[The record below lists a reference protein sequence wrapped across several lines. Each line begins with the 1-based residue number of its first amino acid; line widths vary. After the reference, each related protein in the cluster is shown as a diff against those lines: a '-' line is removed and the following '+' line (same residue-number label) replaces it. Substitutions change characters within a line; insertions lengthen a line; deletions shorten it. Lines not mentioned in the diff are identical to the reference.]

1 MEARKI
7 TVVSTQTQRKSVI
20 TTGAETLA
28 ELKSALDEAGINYDG
43 MTFYEG
49 TSRTELKDN
58 ASVLPKDVP
67 YKGTT
72 TNELVFMLTN
82 TNKKIRSGNM
92 SRAEAYAAIKANN
105 LQDAVKSKFGKNFTQ
120 CSTEDL
126 IGMLAKSV
134 ETKPA
139 AKAKEAPKA
148 AKPAAKKETKA
159 ETKAEKPVEVVDKVA
174 RKAISELVDALYS
187 NDSLDSE
194 DADNI
199 RYILGNAGYKE
210 AEDSKDAS
218 SYSDDDIDNMFEFL
232 HK

>member
-82 TNKKIRSGNM
+82 TNKKIRSGDM

-134 ETKPA
+134 GT
-139 AKAKEAPKA
+139 
-148 AKPAAKKETKA
+148 KPAAKKETKA

-199 RYILGNAGYKE
+199 RNILGNAGYKE
-210 AEDSKDAS
+210 DEDSKDAS
-218 SYSDDDIDNMFEFL
+218 SYSDDDIDNMFDFL

>member
-82 TNKKIRSGNM
+82 TNKKIKSGDM

-139 AKAKEAPKA
+139 AK
-148 AKPAAKKETKA
+148 KETKA

-199 RYILGNAGYKE
+199 GNILGNAGYKE
-210 AEDSKDAS
+210 DEDSKDAS
-218 SYSDDDIDNMFEFL
+218 SYSDDDIDNMFDFL

>member
-1 MEARKI
+1 MEARRI

-67 YKGTT
+67 YKGIT

-82 TNKKIRSGNM
+82 TNKKIKSGNM

-210 AEDSKDAS
+210 DEDSKDAS
-218 SYSDDDIDNMFEFL
+218 SYSDDDIDNMFDFL

>member
-82 TNKKIRSGNM
+82 TNKKIKSGNM

-105 LQDAVKSKFGKNFTQ
+105 LQDAIKSKFGKNFTQ

-134 ETKPA
+134 GT
-139 AKAKEAPKA
+139 
-148 AKPAAKKETKA
+148 KPAAKKETKA

-199 RYILGNAGYKE
+199 RNILGNAGYKE
-210 AEDSKDAS
+210 DEDSKDAS
-218 SYSDDDIDNMFEFL
+218 SYSDDDIDNMFDFL

>member
-82 TNKKIRSGNM
+82 TNKKIKSGDM

-210 AEDSKDAS
+210 DEDSKDAS
-218 SYSDDDIDNMFEFL
+218 SYSDDDIDNMFDFL

>member
-82 TNKKIRSGNM
+82 TNKKIKSGNM

-139 AKAKEAPKA
+139 AK
-148 AKPAAKKETKA
+148 KETKA

-199 RYILGNAGYKE
+199 RNILGNAGYKE
-210 AEDSKDAS
+210 DEDSKDAS
-218 SYSDDDIDNMFEFL
+218 SYSDDDIDNMFDFL

>member
-28 ELKSALDEAGINYDG
+28 ELKSVLDEAGINYDG

-134 ETKPA
+134 GT
-139 AKAKEAPKA
+139 
-148 AKPAAKKETKA
+148 KPAAKKETKA

-210 AEDSKDAS
+210 DEDSKDAS
-218 SYSDDDIDNMFEFL
+218 SYSDDDIDNMFDFL

>member
-82 TNKKIRSGNM
+82 TNKKIKSGNM

-126 IGMLAKSV
+126 IGMLARPV
-134 ETKPA
+134 GIKPA
-139 AKAKEAPKA
+139 PKAEAPKA
-148 AKPAAKKETKA
+148 TKPAAKKETKA
-159 ETKAEKPVEVVDKVA
+159 EKPAECVDKVA
-174 RKAISELVDALYS
+174 RKAIIDLVDALYD

-199 RYILGNAGYKE
+199 KQILGSAGYKE
-210 AEDSKDAS
+210 DEDNKDPS
-218 SYSDDDIDNMFEFL
+218 SYSDDDIDDMFDFL

>member
-1 MEARKI
+1 MQNRKI

-82 TNKKIRSGNM
+82 TNKKIKSGDM

-139 AKAKEAPKA
+139 AK
-148 AKPAAKKETKA
+148 KETKA

-187 NDSLDSE
+187 YDSLDSE

-210 AEDSKDAS
+210 DEDSKDAS
-218 SYSDDDIDNMFEFL
+218 SYSDDDIDNMFDFL
-232 HK
+232 

>member
-82 TNKKIRSGNM
+82 TNKKIKSGNM

-134 ETKPA
+134 ET
-139 AKAKEAPKA
+139 
-148 AKPAAKKETKA
+148 KPAAKKETKA

-210 AEDSKDAS
+210 D
-218 SYSDDDIDNMFEFL
+218 
-232 HK
+232 

>member
-82 TNKKIRSGNM
+82 TNKKIKSGNM

-134 ETKPA
+134 GT
-139 AKAKEAPKA
+139 
-148 AKPAAKKETKA
+148 KPAAKKETKA

-199 RYILGNAGYKE
+199 RNILGNAGYKE
-210 AEDSKDAS
+210 DEDSKDAS
-218 SYSDDDIDNMFEFL
+218 SYSDDDIDNMFNFL

>member
-1 MEARKI
+1 MQNRKI

-82 TNKKIRSGNM
+82 TNKKIKSGNM

-126 IGMLAKSV
+126 IGMLAK
-134 ETKPA
+134 P
-139 AKAKEAPKA
+139 
-148 AKPAAKKETKA
+148 
-159 ETKAEKPVEVVDKVA
+159 VDKVA

-210 AEDSKDAS
+210 DEDSKDAS
-218 SYSDDDIDNMFEFL
+218 SYSDDDIDNMFDFL
-232 HK
+232 

>member
-82 TNKKIRSGNM
+82 TNKKIKSGNM

-120 CSTEDL
+120 CRTEDL
-126 IGMLAKSV
+126 IGML
-134 ETKPA
+134 
-139 AKAKEAPKA
+139 

-159 ETKAEKPVEVVDKVA
+159 KNPVEVVDKVA

-187 NDSLDSE
+187 NASLDSE

-210 AEDSKDAS
+210 DENSKDAS
-218 SYSDDDIDNMFEFL
+218 SYSDDDIDNMFDFL

>member
-82 TNKKIRSGNM
+82 TNKKIKSGNM
-92 SRAEAYAAIKANN
+92 SRAETYAVIKANN
-105 LQDAVKSKFGKNFTQ
+105 LQDAVKYKFGKNFTQ

-126 IGMLAKSV
+126 IGILAKSV
-134 ETKPA
+134 ET
-139 AKAKEAPKA
+139 
-148 AKPAAKKETKA
+148 KPAAKKETKA

-199 RYILGNAGYKE
+199 RNILGNAGYKE
-210 AEDSKDAS
+210 DEDSKDAS
-218 SYSDDDIDNMFEFL
+218 SYSDDDIDNMFDFL

>member
-1 MEARKI
+1 METRKI
-7 TVVSTQTQRKSVI
+7 TVVSTQTQKKSVI

-82 TNKKIRSGNM
+82 TNKKIKSGNM

-134 ETKPA
+134 ET
-139 AKAKEAPKA
+139 
-148 AKPAAKKETKA
+148 KPAAKKETKA

-210 AEDSKDAS
+210 DEDSKDAS
-218 SYSDDDIDNMFEFL
+218 SYSDDDIDNMFDFL

>member
-82 TNKKIRSGNM
+82 TNKKIKSGNM

-134 ETKPA
+134 GTKPV
-139 AKAKEAPKA
+139 
-148 AKPAAKKETKA
+148 AKKETKA

-210 AEDSKDAS
+210 DEGSKDAS
-218 SYSDDDIDNMFEFL
+218 SYSDDDINNMFDFL

>member
-43 MTFYEG
+43 MAFYEG

-82 TNKKIRSGNM
+82 TNKKIKSGNM

-139 AKAKEAPKA
+139 AK
-148 AKPAAKKETKA
+148 KETKA
-159 ETKAEKPVEVVDKVA
+159 ETEAEKPVEVVDKVA
-174 RKAISELVDALYS
+174 REAISELVDALYS

-210 AEDSKDAS
+210 DEDSKDAS
-218 SYSDDDIDNMFEFL
+218 SYSDDDIDNMFDFL

>member
-20 TTGAETLA
+20 TTSAETLA

-139 AKAKEAPKA
+139 AKAKEAPEA

-159 ETKAEKPVEVVDKVA
+159 ETEAEKPVEVVDKVA
-174 RKAISELVDALYS
+174 RKAISELIDALYS

-199 RYILGNAGYKE
+199 KQLLGSAGYE
-210 AEDSKDAS
+210 EDEDSKDVS
-218 SYSDDDIDNMFEFL
+218 SYSDDDIDNMFDFL

>member
-82 TNKKIRSGNM
+82 TNKKIKSGNM

-139 AKAKEAPKA
+139 AKAEEAPKA

-210 AEDSKDAS
+210 DEDSKDAS
-218 SYSDDDIDNMFEFL
+218 SYSDDDIDNMFDFL

>member
-82 TNKKIRSGNM
+82 TNKKIKSGNM
-92 SRAEAYAAIKANN
+92 SRAEAYTAIKANN

-126 IGMLAKSV
+126 IGMLAKS
-134 ETKPA
+134 
-139 AKAKEAPKA
+139 AKT
-148 AKPAAKKETKA
+148 KPAAKKETKA

-210 AEDSKDAS
+210 DEDSKDAS
-218 SYSDDDIDNMFEFL
+218 SYSDDDIDNMFDFL

>member
-82 TNKKIRSGNM
+82 TNKKIKSGNM

-199 RYILGNAGYKE
+199 RYILGNADYKE
-210 AEDSKDAS
+210 DEDSKDAS
-218 SYSDDDIDNMFEFL
+218 SYSDDDIDNMFDFL

>member
-82 TNKKIRSGNM
+82 TNKKIKSGDM

-134 ETKPA
+134 ET
-139 AKAKEAPKA
+139 
-148 AKPAAKKETKA
+148 KPAAKKETKA

-210 AEDSKDAS
+210 DEDSKDAS
-218 SYSDDDIDNMFEFL
+218 SYSDDDIDNMFDFL

>member
-126 IGMLAKSV
+126 IGMLTKSV

-210 AEDSKDAS
+210 DEDSKDAS
-218 SYSDDDIDNMFEFL
+218 SYSDDDIDNMFDFL

>member
-82 TNKKIRSGNM
+82 TNKKIKSGNM

-134 ETKPA
+134 GT
-139 AKAKEAPKA
+139 
-148 AKPAAKKETKA
+148 KPAAKKETKA

-199 RYILGNAGYKE
+199 RNILGNAGYKE
-210 AEDSKDAS
+210 DEDSKDAS
-218 SYSDDDIDNMFEFL
+218 SYSDDDIDNMFDFL

>member
-49 TSRTELKDN
+49 TSRIELKDN

-82 TNKKIRSGNM
+82 TNKKIKSGNM

-139 AKAKEAPKA
+139 AK
-148 AKPAAKKETKA
+148 KETKA
-159 ETKAEKPVEVVDKVA
+159 ETKAEKPVAVVDKVA

-199 RYILGNAGYKE
+199 RYILGNADYKE
-210 AEDSKDAS
+210 DEDSKDAS
-218 SYSDDDIDNMFEFL
+218 SYSDDDIDNMFDFL

>member
-82 TNKKIRSGNM
+82 TNKKIKSGDM
-92 SRAEAYAAIKANN
+92 SRAEAYAVIKANN

-159 ETKAEKPVEVVDKVA
+159 ETKAEKPVEVVDIVA
-174 RKAISELVDALYS
+174 REAISELVDVLYS

-194 DADNI
+194 DVDNI
-199 RYILGNAGYKE
+199 RYILVNAGYKE
-210 AEDSKDAS
+210 DEDSKDAS
-218 SYSDDDIDNMFEFL
+218 SYSDDDIDNMFDFL

>member
-49 TSRTELKDN
+49 TSRIELKDN

-82 TNKKIRSGNM
+82 TNKKIKSGDM

-139 AKAKEAPKA
+139 AK
-148 AKPAAKKETKA
+148 KETKA
-159 ETKAEKPVEVVDKVA
+159 ETKAEKPVAVVDKVA

-199 RYILGNAGYKE
+199 RYILGNADYKE
-210 AEDSKDAS
+210 DEDSKDAS
-218 SYSDDDIDNMFEFL
+218 SYSDDDIDNMFDFL

>member
-82 TNKKIRSGNM
+82 TNKKIKSGNM

-199 RYILGNAGYKE
+199 RNILDNTGYKE
-210 AEDSKDAS
+210 DEDSKDAS
-218 SYSDDDIDNMFEFL
+218 SYSDDDIDNMFDFL

>member
-82 TNKKIRSGNM
+82 TNKKIRSGGM

-139 AKAKEAPKA
+139 AK
-148 AKPAAKKETKA
+148 KETKA
-159 ETKAEKPVEVVDKVA
+159 ETEAEKPVEVVDKVA
-174 RKAISELVDALYS
+174 REAISELVDALYS

-210 AEDSKDAS
+210 DEDSKDAS
-218 SYSDDDIDNMFEFL
+218 SYSDDDIDNMFDFL
-232 HK
+232 